1 MNYRYAIIGSGRQ
14 GTAAAYDLGKF
25 GEAEHLLMIDS
36 DPEQARRA
44 AGRINSLLGTDL
56 AEAQTLDAGDVDA
69 VATALEEHR
78 IDAILSGTPYFLNLG
93 LTRAAIKAGAG
104 MTDLGGN
111 SQVVQDQL
119 ALDPQARAA
128 GIAIVPDCGLGPG
141 MTTTLAL
148 YAMEQLDDPR
158 EVFIWDCGL
167 PQNPE
172 PPWNYRLTFSIEGLT
187 NEYYGDCLFIR
198 DGKTTSVPALE
209 ELELLD
215 FPEPIGT
222 LEAFTTSGGLTTAA
236 DSLTGQLKTLQNK
249 TMRYPGHFEALK
261 VIQRLGLLE
270 PDPVIIEGQQVSP
283 RSVLHALWDP
293 QIRADEDTR
302 DLAIIRV
309 LAKGSK
315 AGEPAHARVDLYLY
329 YDEET
334 GFSAME
340 MGTGWHA
347 AILTHAVASGTV
359 PAGAIPLEK
368 AMDGSTFVREAA
380 KRGFD
385 VQLTVK

>member
-36 DPEQARRA
+36 DPEQARSA

-69 VATALEEHR
+69 VATSLEEHR

-93 LTRAAIKAGAG
+93 LTRAAIQAGAG

-128 GIAIVPDCGLGPG
+128 GVAIVPDCGLGPG

-198 DGKTTSVPALE
+198 DGKTTAVPALE

-283 RSVLHALWDP
+283 RSVLHALWEP

-309 LAKGSK
+309 LAKGNK

-359 PAGAIPLEK
+359 PAGAVPLEK
-368 AMDGSTFVREAA
+368 AMGGSTFVREAA